1 MNSRLEYSR
10 CRVPRLQIDKEP
22 WLNRKKDGQ
31 VKIVNLLGEGSK
43 AREVSEGVEEP
54 EKDMNIPTAKPRDE
68 IPEELRNRVEDEARR
83 LEMKR
88 KGTSERLRPKKK
100 RKFEKLEG
108 WGDPSVES
116 EEKSEVVA
124 MDVGPIEVEETIID
138 KKSKEPTKTK
148 LKISAEVRRAKF
160 KFKRKGKLREDEI
173 KELRRTNINVFGW
186 MAKRVEKPVEMVEER
201 IMDDENDDALVK
213 ALEKEGDWKE

>member
-1 MNSRLEYSR
+1 MPPDQALATGPQGTGCSPRFKFSIVSSFKDPLTRQLAESVRIERRGMETLNSRLEYSR

-138 KKSKEPTKTK
+138 KIQKN
-148 LKISAEVRRAKF
+148 L
-160 KFKRKGKLREDEI
+160 RK
-173 KELRRTNINVFGW
+173 
-186 MAKRVEKPVEMVEER
+186 PS
-201 IMDDENDDALVK
+201 
-213 ALEKEGDWKE
+213 

>member
-1 MNSRLEYSR
+1 MEILNSRSEYSR
-10 CRVPRLQIDKEP
+10 CRVPRLQIDQEP
-22 WLNRKKDGQ
+22 WLNRKKD
-31 VKIVNLLGEGSK
+31 K
-43 AREVSEGVEEP
+43 GVEKSKEDVP
-54 EKDMNIPTAKPRDE
+54 VPAKPMDD
-68 IPEELRNRVEDEARR
+68 IPEETKNIVEDEARR

-173 KELRRTNINVFGW
+173 KELRRTNINVFSW